1 MKKCDLKNCDAPKVC
16 WQGLP
21 KGGGCPLKALEN
33 EKLFLSILLVLS
45 ISLLVWYAIGV

>member
-21 KGGGCPLKALEN
+21 KGQCPLKDLEN
-33 EKLFLSILLVLS
+33 EKLIL
-45 ISLLVWYAIGV
+45 SLLLCISTTLVVWYAIGF